1 VPLVVDMTVKVEVP
15 VPPLA
20 KVTLV
25 GLRDPVRPEGETVD
39 ERETVPVKP
48 KRLVTLAVDNPE
60 DPACA
65 ITLAG
70 LAETLKLGGLIG
82 LSLVNFSLVGAEVPS
97 TYNRST
103 VTPAP
108 VALTDNP

>member
-1 VPLVVDMTVKVEVP
+1 MIID
-15 VPPLA
+15 A
-20 KVTLV
+20 
-25 GLRDPVRPEGETVD
+25 
-39 ERETVPVKP
+39 
-48 KRLVTLAVDNPE
+48 PE
-60 DPACA
+60 DATC
-65 ITLAG
+65 IVTLAG

-97 TYNRST
+97 IYNRST